1 MAQESEHSTT
11 AASGNVINQHP
22 TSGTFVGEGFPVNLL
37 ISSGPL
43 TVPNLTGQT
52 SVGYVVRGSAEA
64 RQRFAAIIKRETFGQ
79 GATCDFD
86 WDIVGTVVPI
96 APRGQVTTIQFDAGA
111 KTGLRDGNAT
121 QPDRQPAVYYKAFV
135 CRNPRI
141 ENRQRCSGT

>member
-11 AASGNVINQHP
+11 AATGNVNNQHP
-22 TSGTFVGEGFPVNLL
+22 TSGTFVAEGFPVNLL

-52 SVGYVVRGSAEA
+52 EDEAATTVEVLPDGGATSAKISVGYVVRGSAEA

-86 WDIVGTVVPI
+86 WDIVGTVVPV

-121 QPDRQPAVYYKAFV
+121 
-135 CRNPRI
+135 
-141 ENRQRCSGT
+141 